1 MLLEENEMSR
11 NPEIKTKED
20 VIMFLAGKSK
30 FEKDVLV
37 ACYEIPKGKVSTY
50 KRIAAKIG
58 RPRAYRAAGNA
69 LHKNPLA
76 PMVPCHRVVK
86 SDGNIVGARKEDA
99 AARRRLLEQEGVP
112 LEGNRVK
119 LSKEI
124 IY

>member
-1 MLLEENEMSR
+1 MTKKPEM
-11 NPEIKTKED
+11 KTKED
-20 VIMFLAGKSK
+20 IIRLLSDKSE

-37 ACYEIPKGKVSTY
+37 ACYEIPKGKISTY

-58 RPRAYRAAGNA
+58 HSRAYRAAGNA

-76 PMVPCHRVVK
+76 PVVPCHRVVK
-86 SDGNIVGARKEDA
+86 SDGTIVGAKEDV
-99 AARRRLLEQEGVP
+99 AARRRLLMQEGIL